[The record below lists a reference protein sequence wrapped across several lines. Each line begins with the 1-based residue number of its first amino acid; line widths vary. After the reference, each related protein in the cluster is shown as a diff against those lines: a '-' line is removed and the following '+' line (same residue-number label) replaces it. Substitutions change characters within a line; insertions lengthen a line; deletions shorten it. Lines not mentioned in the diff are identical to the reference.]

1 MSFVMILTLMIPI
14 ALLALQFAK
23 PEMFRDHFRDR
34 DLLDLNRYVSNF
46 KTRVFMA
53 AGLIMVGYL
62 LPIFFIILGFFGIVE
77 LQGNNGYIVL
87 LGAFAFVAGLT
98 IVIKVVAQPL
108 MIILSAPFVA
118 IFELWFKKNTGENY
132 PGFGKSLIVDGSVL
146 LFLSIAA
153 ILASSSSQ
161 SGILFSIGY
170 WITQIT
176 TIVILNV
183 LEIGTF
189 AIMIVLTLAAYH
201 WAEKDS
207 EEGSSFPFVVAGIAL
222 LLTLPSVYIST
233 YVSEAYIVYG
243 GIQSD
248 HLFLHGLTSSW
259 LAPDVADLEW
269 MEVLSE
275 GLGGTVLFMLSWI
288 KVFFISLVILID
300 DIF

>member
-1 MSFVMILTLMIPI
+1 MSFVMILTLLVPI
-14 ALLALQFAK
+14 GLLVLQFSK
-23 PEMFRDHFRDR
+23 PEILRDFFRDR
-34 DLLDLNRYVSNF
+34 DLLDFDRYLSNF
-46 KTRVFMA
+46 ETRSIIA
-53 AGLIMVGYL
+53 TGLIIIGYL
-62 LPIFFIILGFFGIVE
+62 LPLLFVILSIFSIVDVE
-77 LQGNNGYIVL
+77 DSGYFVL
-87 LGAFAFVAGLT
+87 FGAFAFVAGLT

-118 IFELWFKKNTGENY
+118 IFELLFKKKTGLNY
-132 PGFGKSLIVDGSVL
+132 PGFGKSLIVDASVL
-146 LFLSIAA
+146 LFLTTAA

-161 SGILFSIGY
+161 SGILYSIGY

-189 AIMIVLTLAAYH
+189 AIMIVLTLYAYGMAA
-201 WAEKDS
+201 ENS
-207 EEGSSFPFVVAGIAL
+207 EEDSSFPFVAGFIAL
-222 LLTLPSVYIST
+222 LLTLPAVYIST

-243 GIQSD
+243 GIQSN

-259 LAPDVADLEW
+259 LAPDISDLEW
-269 MEVLSE
+269 MKVLSE
-275 GLGGTVLFMLSWI
+275 GIGSTVLFMLSWI